1 MRAGDVMSQVLPDT
15 LVDVAAEVAVTAAVE
30 AGQAIRSGLLGALTV
45 STKGASGDVVTEL
58 DLRAEQII
66 LRHIRRAFPDH
77 RILAEESGVL
87 DSTDD
92 SWCWV
97 VDPLDG
103 TNNIAIGLPVCTVGI
118 ALCHHGTPVLGVV
131 HEPIADRTWTAVRG
145 RGALGPNGP
154 LWHPAH
160 RPAATAPV
168 LAWLQGYPV
177 TRADPT
183 ARALRLTLESAS
195 RRLIQLWSPLLCWVM
210 LSNGDIDGFVGYRA
224 GLVDLPAGALLAR
237 EAGMHITDFDGT
249 ALDERLELPTGEVD
263 FIAGSAE
270 MMSDL
275 TLLVKSAAEVT
286 VTGLP
291 D

>member
-1 MRAGDVMSQVLPDT
+1 MNQVLPDT
-15 LVDVAAEVAVTAAVE
+15 LLDRAAGVAVAAAVE
-30 AGQAIRSGLLGALTV
+30 AGRAIRAGLLGALTV
-45 STKGASGDVVTEL
+45 HAKDPTGDVVTDL
-58 DLRAEQII
+58 DLQAEDII
-66 LRHIRRAFPDH
+66 LRHVRRAFPGH
-77 RILAEESGVL
+77 RILAEESGAL
-87 DSTDD
+87 DSADD
-92 SWCWV
+92 TWCWV
-97 VDPLDG
+97 IDPLDG

-118 ALCHHGTPVLGVV
+118 ALCHNGTPVLGVV

-145 RGALGPNGP
+145 RGAHGPNGP
-154 LWHPAH
+154 LWHPTH
-160 RPAATAPV
+160 RPAASAPV

-177 TRADPT
+177 TRADPA

-237 EAGMHITDFDGT
+237 ESGMHITDFEGA
-249 ALDERLELPTGEVD
+249 ALDERLELPVGEVD

-275 TLLVKSAAEVT
+275 TLLVKSAAGVT

-291 D
+291 G

>member
-1 MRAGDVMSQVLPDT
+1 MRAGDVMNQVLPDT
-15 LVDVAAEVAVTAAVE
+15 LLDRAAGVAAAAAVE
-30 AGQAIRSGLLGALTV
+30 AGHAIRAGLLEALTIT
-45 STKGASGDVVTEL
+45 TKDPTGDVVTDL
-58 DLRAEQII
+58 DFLAEDII
-66 LRHIRRAFPDH
+66 LRHIRAAFPRH

-87 DSTDD
+87 DSADD
-92 SWCWV
+92 AWCWV
-97 VDPLDG
+97 IDPLDG

-118 ALCHHGTPVLGVV
+118 ALCHNGTPILGVV
-131 HEPIADRTWTAVRG
+131 HEPIAGRTWTAIRG
-145 RGALGPNGP
+145 RGAHGPSGP

-160 RPAATAPV
+160 RPAASAPV

-177 TRADPT
+177 ARADPT

-224 GLVDLPAGALLAR
+224 GLIDLPAGALLAR
-237 EAGMHITDFDGT
+237 EAGMHITDFHGT
-249 ALDERLELPTGEVD
+249 TLDERLELPTGEID

-291 D
+291 G

>member
-1 MRAGDVMSQVLPDT
+1 MNQVLPDT
-15 LVDVAAEVAVTAAVE
+15 LLDIAAGVAVAAAVE
-30 AGQAIRSGLLGALTV
+30 AGHAIRSGLLEALTI
-45 STKGASGDVVTEL
+45 STKDPTGDVVTDL
-58 DLRAEQII
+58 DFLAEEII
-66 LRHIRRAFPDH
+66 LRHLRQAFPGH
-77 RILAEESGVL
+77 RILAEESGAI

-92 SWCWV
+92 AWCWV

-118 ALCHHGTPVLGVV
+118 ALCHNGTPVLGVV
-131 HEPIADRTWTAVRG
+131 HEPIADRTWTAIRG
-145 RGALGPNGP
+145 RGAHGPNGL

-160 RPAATAPV
+160 RPAAAAPV

-177 TRADPT
+177 ARADPI

-224 GLVDLPAGALLAR
+224 GLIDLPAGALLAR
-237 EAGMHITDFDGT
+237 ESGMHITDFDGT
-249 ALDERLELPTGEVD
+249 LLDERLDLPAGEVD
-263 FIAGSAE
+263 FIAGSSE
-270 MMSDL
+270 MMSEL

-291 D
+291 G